1 MSQRSL
7 TASDLH
13 LGGPPRIEPGDASE
27 IGSVLDAAR
36 RRHYEDGD
44 GALVDAI
51 HCHEA
56 ARALHDATLCG
67 RALALQAAVMLQRG
81 DLRGAF
87 QLASEAG
94 AHAER
99 APDDGVRAELAAV
112 RSHLSFFAG
121 SYAESLAQAQQA
133 IELADRGDDVELRIF
148 VRRSSCMVFGNVGVR
163 DWPEHLLEVLRL
175 AVESGDRWE
184 EAMSRNDLAH
194 LRMEQGDLAEA
205 EREMARAVDIAAGL
219 PPHPRLLNAVLAC
232 TRADIRLRAGRADDA
247 LADARRGVAELTTSS
262 EPNPYVLAMT
272 VVVEV
277 RALLALGRFD
287 EAERSGRDAAERLGD
302 RVPQARGMIL
312 GTVATALREAGR
324 TEDAFDVLAAST
336 ELERR
341 AFAEL
346 TELQRGLER
355 ALLETSAARRQ
366 ADALSD
372 KNRELERAVRE
383 LGAARAA
390 LERRTAELE
399 DVERQLRDQA
409 DRDWLTGLYNRRYLA
424 RELER
429 HAAGATAGPYS
440 LVVLDLDR
448 FKAIN
453 DRFGHDAGDGVLRRV
468 AALLLAAVR
477 DEDAVVRTGGEEF
490 VLLMPATGAEA
501 AAACCRR
508 LLATLRDER
517 WGRIAPGLALTASM
531 GVATTEHAGELS
543 SLGERADRRLYEA
556 KRSGRDRVVTE
567 PTRAADP
574 AS

>member
-1 MSQRSL
+1 MSARSPQ
-7 TASDLH
+7 TSDLP
-13 LGGPPRIEPGDASE
+13 LDLPPRLELDDARE
-27 IGSVLDAAR
+27 IGRVLDAAR

-51 HCHEA
+51 RCHEA
-56 ARALHDATLCG
+56 ARALDDAALRG

-87 QLASEAG
+87 QLASEAA

-99 APDDGVRAELAAV
+99 ASHDGVRAELAAV

-194 LRMEQGDLAEA
+194 LRMEQGDPAEA
-205 EREMARAVDIAAGL
+205 DREMARAVDIAAGL

-232 TRADIRLRAGRADDA
+232 TRADMRLRAGRADEA

-277 RALLALGRFD
+277 QALLALGRLD
-287 EAERSGRDAAERLGD
+287 EAERSGRDAVARLGD

-383 LGAARAA
+383 LGTARAT

-399 DVERQLRDQA
+399 DVEQQLREQA
-409 DRDWLTGLYNRRYLA
+409 DRDWLTGLHNRRYLA

-429 HAAGATAGPYS
+429 HAAGGTAGPFS
-440 LVVLDLDR
+440 LVVLDLDH

-453 DRFGHDAGDGVLRRV
+453 DRFGHDAGDQVLRRV
-468 AALLLAAVR
+468 AALLLGELR
-477 DEDAVVRTGGEEF
+477 SEDAVIRTGGEEF
-490 VLLMPATGAEA
+490 VLVMPATGAEA
-501 AAACCRR
+501 AAACCAR
-508 LLATLRDER
+508 LLATIREER
-517 WGRIAPGLALTASM
+517 WSRIAPGLVLTASM
-531 GVATTEHAGELS
+531 GVATTTDPGELP
-543 SLGERADRRLYEA
+543 SLGRRADHLLYEA
-556 KRSGRDRVVTE
+556 KRAGRDRVATDAGHSGD
-567 PTRAADP
+567 RSA
-574 AS
+574 